1 MTVNNNTN
9 ETGDTKMTTTTIST
23 ERSNEIANTT
33 LQQIGG
39 SGRLAMMIGAK
50 HFLSHEDGSLTFK
63 FKGSRKM
70 NYIRITLD
78 ACDTYTMS
86 FQKFSPSK
94 GTVKMVEEISGVYND
109 MLKSIFESKTGLYL
123 SF

>member
-1 MTVNNNTN
+1 
-9 ETGDTKMTTTTIST
+9 MTTSTLST
-23 ERSNEIANTT
+23 ERANEIANTT
-33 LQQIGG
+33 LSQLGG
-39 SGRLAMMIGAK
+39 SGRLSAMVGAK

-70 NYIRITLD
+70 NYVRITLD
-78 ACDTYTMS
+78 ASDTYTVS
-86 FQKFSPSK
+86 LQKFSPSK
-94 GTVKMVEEISGVYND
+94 GTVKVVEEISGVYND